1 MKKFPYCVPQTTN
14 PHTAVPCYIYLW
26 GRSCCVD
33 FQLHFVAKTSSNL
46 NVERCCHILSTL
58 AQPCTMTQARWLYVE
73 LMQIKS
79 LAINVLLLMHFPKPP
94 GGGWRLLFLLT
105 LSSPPPTHTHSL
117 HCWQTSVTVKTLSRT
132 VVLVTLPQTRVQTC
146 LLELQ
151 FPWSLAAALTFCQAA
166 HQGFSTACLRNWYE
180 NDWAT
185 PKFRI

>member
-79 LAINVLLLMHFPKPP
+79 LAINVLLLMHFLKPP
-94 GGGWRLLFLLT
+94 GGGWRLLFLLI
-105 LSSPPPTHTHSL
+105 LSPPSPPHTHTLTPLLTDICYSKDPVQDCCTGNPSTDLCTDMLIRTTVPMEPCCRSDFLSGSTPGIL
-117 HCWQTSVTVKTLSRT
+117 HCLSQK
-132 VVLVTLPQTRVQTC
+132 L
-146 LLELQ
+146 
-151 FPWSLAAALTFCQAA
+151 
-166 HQGFSTACLRNWYE
+166 
-180 NDWAT
+180 
-185 PKFRI
+185 I